1 MQQNQTDQIRC
12 YGCDTTTQLDWLN
25 MTVTTHTLETYT
37 GTHTH
42 THTHTH
48 TQNICTHPQTNRHTP
63 KHKHTDTNTHR
74 LPVCK
79 RPTTVHHLGT
89 EKKRT
94 PPPNITYNFMK
105 SPPPPPPPPPSPK
118 PPPNVT
124 YNFMKSPPKSQ
135 SHQQTHT
142 CSQPTSGMQSG
153 WVTTRTMS
161 SNGRR
166 EWHLISV

>member
-42 THTHTH
+42 T
-48 TQNICTHPQTNRHTP
+48 QNICTHPQTNRHTP
-63 KHKHTDTNTHR
+63 KHKHTDTNTYTHR

-105 SPPPPPPPPPSPK
+105 SLHPPPPPPPPSPK

-161 SNGRR
+161 SSGRR